1 MKKGFQGQA
10 RNLHPLRKF
19 ISLTGFLFYIYSMI
33 IKLFEEFDEEF
44 ESDEFVN
51 LLIKVSCAVKRIKEI
66 SYLISDED
74 GLDVF
79 IIGENSNKTILKTIV
94 ILYKDENTFWPT
106 TKENNIKRQM
116 FYRNLKDQEF
126 YQEFVDRIAEIC
138 NEEGVK
144 YDIEVPTRITIYV

>member
-1 MKKGFQGQA
+1 
-10 RNLHPLRKF
+10 
-19 ISLTGFLFYIYSMI
+19 MI